1 MHNNITHAYFKV
13 LSFLGFCEY
22 AVDPTKSMQ
31 FARSMNGF
39 IVMLQYINIQS
50 VIKKQVLYHLLVD
63 QWKQIQIV
71 HFMFY

>member
-1 MHNNITHAYFKV
+1 MAHSAVNAYFKV

-22 AVDPTKSMQ
+22 AVDPTKSIQ